1 MIPVQRLPATDRLVR
16 LCNSRTKNIRALG
29 STSKAARDEWRLAE
43 AAKSEIRTLLETMA
57 PGVLRCMY
65 CLDSLGT
72 DIDHFEPLSRAPL
85 RTFCWHNHL
94 LACSRC
100 NSNFKREEYPCAED
114 TEECLLIDP
123 STDDPADHLELLV
136 AVGKYDDKTRKG
148 KESIRVFGL
157 NREDLVQGRF
167 DAYITSCD
175 VLNSW
180 HRKVLIGDLT
190 GAAHSAAALRRE
202 PFGDVLHALEK
213 LGSLPYAAA
222 ALGDELAESLAAW
235 LRAPTRATTTNMQ
248 LHVASDGVL
257 EAGYSEAVD
266 LEEG

>member
-1 MIPVQRLPATDRLVR
+1 MIPVQRPPATQRLVQ
-16 LCNSRTKNIRALG
+16 LCDSRTQNIQKMGATG
-29 STSKAARDEWRLAE
+29 KAARSEWRLAD
-43 AAKSEIRTLLETMA
+43 AAKSEIRILLEKMA

-85 RTFCWHNHL
+85 RAFCWHNHL

-100 NSNFKREEYPCAED
+100 NSNYKREEYPCDQD
-114 TEECLLIDP
+114 TGECLLIDP
-123 STDDPADHLELLV
+123 STDDPSDHLELRV
-136 AVGKYDDKTRKG
+136 AIGEYEGKTRKG
-148 KESIRVFGL
+148 EESIRVFGL

-175 VLNSW
+175 VLNAW
-180 HRKVLIGDLT
+180 HRKVCRGDLK
-190 GAAHSAAALRRE
+190 GAAYSAAALRRE

-213 LGSLPYAAA
+213 LGSLPYATA

-235 LRAPTRATTTNMQ
+235 L
-248 LHVASDGVL
+248 HAS
-257 EAGYSEAVD
+257 A
-266 LEEG
+266 

>member
-1 MIPVQRLPATDRLVR
+1 MIPVQRLPATERLVR
-16 LCNSRTKNIRALG
+16 LCNSRTKNIQVLG
-29 STSKAARDEWRLAE
+29 ATSTAARGEWRLAE
-43 AAKSEIRTLLETMA
+43 AAKSEIRTLLEKMA

-72 DIDHFEPLSRAPL
+72 DIDHFEPLSRAPM

-100 NSNFKREEYPCAED
+100 NSNFKREDYPCDED
-114 TEECLLIDP
+114 TKECLLIDP
-123 STDDPADHLELLV
+123 STDDPGDHLELLL
-136 AVGKYDDKTRKG
+136 AAGTYEKKTRKG
-148 KESIRVFGL
+148 EESIRVFGL

-167 DAYITSCD
+167 DAYVTSCD

-180 HRKVLIGDLT
+180 HRKVRSGDLL

-213 LGSLPYAAA
+213 LGRLPYAAA
-222 ALGDELAESLAAW
+222 ALGDELAESLTAW
-235 LRAPTRATTTNMQ
+235 LRLPAHPATTNM
-248 LHVASDGVL
+248 
-257 EAGYSEAVD
+257 
-266 LEEG
+266 